1 MTYFGPAV
9 IGQEQFDKEKAI
21 SEKGG
26 DVFGPSVLDSH
37 PKGANVHGPAV
48 GGVPPTAAEK
58 VLNEKGEAF
67 SVKAV
72 RAALADDPIASTI
85 DRMVR
90 AEMFRPEGP
99 RKSALTECL
108 RAEKR
113 RENPRAEV
121 VDMLKGAIQELE

>member
-9 IGQEQFDKEKAI
+9 IGQKQFDKEKAE
-21 SEKGG
+21 SESGK
-26 DVFGPSVLDSH
+26 DVFGPLITDGH
-37 PKGANVHGPAV
+37 PVGANIPGPLV
-48 GGVPPTAAEK
+48 GGVPATAAAK
-58 VLNEKGEAF
+58 VVDEKGESF

-72 RAALADDPIASTI
+72 RDALADEPVPTVI
-85 DRMVR
+85 DRYVK

-113 RENPRAEV
+113 REKPRAEV
-121 VDMLKGAIQELE
+121 VDMLKDAIKELE